1 MASILFKWL
10 IVGGFLLSAPQKGK
24 HPFFVSVTE
33 IEQNAK
39 EKTLEI
45 SCKIFT
51 DDFEKTLRQT
61 YKGTVDLL
69 EPKDKAAMNKLVS
82 DYVKKHLSLVVDG
95 KPVLLEFIGYE
106 QQEEGIESY
115 YQVNNIS
122 AVKKI
127 DVTDNILYEYKK
139 EQVSL
144 LHVIV
149 NGNRKSYRLNN
160 PDAKVSFEFWVF
172 CIFWSAVF
180 FIPAHLSILAPDL
193 KLLEL
198 TPAESLWTSIGISA
212 AFAFIMLGYLKDA
225 LYI

>member
-10 IVGGFLLSAPQKGK
+10 IVGGFLLTTPQKGK

-95 KPVLLEFIGYE
+95 KPVVLEFIGYE

-144 LHVIV
+144 LHVTV
-149 NGNRKSYRLNN
+149 NGSRKSFKLNN
-160 PDAKVSFEFWVF
+160 PDAKVSFEF
-172 CIFWSAVF
+172 
-180 FIPAHLSILAPDL
+180 
-193 KLLEL
+193 
-198 TPAESLWTSIGISA
+198 
-212 AFAFIMLGYLKDA
+212 
-225 LYI
+225 